1 MLLKTN
7 KFNISGL
14 YAVTPDLA
22 NTEQLC
28 SMVQAAIT
36 GGASVVQYRN
46 KTADAKLR
54 IAQAQ
59 ALLEICRDSQIPL
72 IINDHV
78 KLCLALDADGIH
90 IGATDGDLAA
100 VRERIGADKIL
111 GASCYNRMDLALHAQ
126 EQGVDYVAF
135 GACFNSDT
143 KPNAPK
149 AELSLFTQ
157 AQTNIKVPVVGIGGI
172 TLDNAPS
179 LIAAGAYSIAVI
191 NALWN
196 TPDIAETAQ
205 KFSNLF
211 N

>member
-179 LIAAGAYSIAVI
+179 LIAAGADSIAVI